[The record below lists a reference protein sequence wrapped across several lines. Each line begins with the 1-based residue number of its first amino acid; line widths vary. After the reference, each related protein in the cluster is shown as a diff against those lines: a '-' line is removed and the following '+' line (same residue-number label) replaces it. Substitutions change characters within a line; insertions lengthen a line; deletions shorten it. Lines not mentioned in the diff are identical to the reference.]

1 MQGPFNAKVPDS
13 GVYQNG
19 LWPLHLD
26 WMPRRIEKFPSA
38 SMLYRLHV
46 SLDSAES
53 SVHCG
58 CWVSSFF
65 YFHPSLCYMPRH
77 SFSPSVYYVHTVMFI
92 YFYFPWNHSAY
103 FVISLVLYI
112 KMCPL
117 TLCIL

>member
-38 SMLYRLHV
+38 SMLCRLHV
-46 SLDSAES
+46 SKFRLCAES

-65 YFHPSLCYMPRH
+65 YFHPSLCYTLRLP
-77 SFSPSVYYVHTVMFI
+77 FSQQ
-92 YFYFPWNHSAY
+92 A
-103 FVISLVLYI
+103 
-112 KMCPL
+112 
-117 TLCIL
+117 LCTYCDV